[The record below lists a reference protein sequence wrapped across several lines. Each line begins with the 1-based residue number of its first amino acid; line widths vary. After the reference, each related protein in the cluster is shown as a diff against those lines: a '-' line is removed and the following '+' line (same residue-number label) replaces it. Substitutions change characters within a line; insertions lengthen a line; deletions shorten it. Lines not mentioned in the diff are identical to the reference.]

1 MSTKDS
7 TLTQEYLQ
15 SAFEYR
21 DGNLY
26 WLESPNKKIKIGKKA
41 GTLTKSGYI
50 NICIDRKFYRAHRL
64 IFLHQN
70 GFLPN
75 FIDHIDCNKSN
86 NKVKNLRVATKS
98 QNQCNKAITSSNKS
112 GVKNVSWSKYRE
124 EWVVQI
130 SINGKKKFIG
140 RYKDLELADLVATEA
155 RDKYHK
161 EFARHK

>member
-15 SAFEYR
+15 SVFLYSN
-21 DGNLY
+21 GNLY
-26 WLESPNKKIKIGKKA
+26 WIKSHNKKIKIGKKA

-50 NICIDRKFYRAHRL
+50 NICINKKFYRAHRL

-86 NKVKNLRVATKS
+86 NKIENLREATKS
-98 QNQCNKAITSSNKS
+98 QNQCNRAITTLNKS
-112 GVKNVSWSKYRE
+112 GVKNVSWSKDRK
-124 EWVVQI
+124 EWAVQI
-130 SINGKKKFIG
+130 SIKGKKKFIG

-155 RDKYHK
+155 RDKYHGK
-161 EFARHK
+161 FARHK